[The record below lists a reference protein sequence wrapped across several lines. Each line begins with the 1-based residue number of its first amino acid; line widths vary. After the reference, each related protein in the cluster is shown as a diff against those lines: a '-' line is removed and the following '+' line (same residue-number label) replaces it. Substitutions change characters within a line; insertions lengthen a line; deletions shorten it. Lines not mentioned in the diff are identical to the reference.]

1 MVKSGLNA
9 IDDVMASLAL
19 VGVIL
24 LTGINVLL
32 RYIFNAPIAWTM
44 EVALGL
50 FIWFVFIGISSSM
63 KRNGHIG
70 VDFFVK
76 KLPRPLWILSE
87 IIRAA
92 AIYFVLIYV
101 FIYLGSKFTMM
112 ATGKL
117 TPILGLSYQLIDIA
131 VPIGGAITAIHFT
144 RNFILSLRTEFR
156 NEGGED

>member
-1 MVKSGLNA
+1 MIKSGLNA
-9 IDDVMASLAL
+9 IDDVVSAVAL

-32 RYIFNAPIAWTM
+32 RYVFNAPIAWTT

-50 FIWFVFIGISSSM
+50 FIWFVFIGISSAM
-63 KRNGHIG
+63 KRDGHVG

-76 KLPRPLWILSE
+76 KLPKPLRILSE
-87 IIRAA
+87 IIRGTAV
-92 AIYFVLIYV
+92 YFVLIYV
-101 FIYLGSKFTMM
+101 FIYLGFQLTIM

-117 TPILGLSYQLIDIA
+117 TPILGISYQLINIA

-144 RNFILSLRTEFR
+144 KKFVLSLRTELR
-156 NEGGED
+156 NEGGGK